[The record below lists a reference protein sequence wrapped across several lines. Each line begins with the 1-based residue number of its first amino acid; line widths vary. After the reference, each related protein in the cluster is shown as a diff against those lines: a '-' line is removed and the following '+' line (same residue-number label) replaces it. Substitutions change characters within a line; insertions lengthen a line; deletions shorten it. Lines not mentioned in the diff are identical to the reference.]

1 MPKKYFTIELAKRV
15 EIHIYFETL
24 NGLVISY
31 VVKLVLSVGKRYY
44 EVVRFDSAH
53 GCPHKDILDEKGV
66 VVRKIWFESLDN
78 QQGLDMAVKDIKDNY
93 ELYVE
98 RLNKWLKK

>member
-1 MPKKYFTIELAKRV
+1 M
-15 EIHIYFETL
+15 
-24 NGLVISY
+24 VISY

>member
-1 MPKKYFTIELAKRV
+1 MPKKYYTIELAKGI
-15 EIHIYFETL
+15 EIHLYFETL

-44 EVVRFDSAH
+44 EVVRFDNAH
-53 GCPHKDILDEKGV
+53 GCPHKDNLDEKGM

-98 RLNKWLKK
+98 RLKKWLKK